1 MDNEVVIS
9 IMLIA
14 IAVFIVIQI
23 IKKLFKLVTL
33 GIMVACLVF
42 GINYATNSLST
53 NYGIV
58 FDSSQNTISMPFTQ
72 EYSSEYR
79 KLVYNVKNSEITLY
93 SGNEP
98 TASFSQKDITD
109 VELSQT
115 DSLQT
120 IQIQYNDQKIDMQ
133 TQNKQAK
140 VLYSVLKTMEV
151 QNDAQFK
158 LAEVSGNIGA

>member
-1 MDNEVVIS
+1 
-9 IMLIA
+9 
-14 IAVFIVIQI
+14 
-23 IKKLFKLVTL
+23 
-33 GIMVACLVF
+33 MVACLVF
-42 GINYATNSLST
+42 GINYATNSLSA

-79 KLVYNVKNSEITLY
+79 RLVYNVKNSEITLY

-98 TASFSQKDITD
+98 AASFSQKDITD
-109 VELSQT
+109 VELSQA

>member
-1 MDNEVVIS
+1 
-9 IMLIA
+9 
-14 IAVFIVIQI
+14 
-23 IKKLFKLVTL
+23 
-33 GIMVACLVF
+33 MVACLVF

-79 KLVYNVKNSEITLY
+79 RLVYNVENSEITLY

-120 IQIQYNDQKIDMQ
+120 IQIQYSDQKIDMQ

>member
-1 MDNEVVIS
+1 
-9 IMLIA
+9 
-14 IAVFIVIQI
+14 
-23 IKKLFKLVTL
+23 
-33 GIMVACLVF
+33 MVACLVF
-42 GINYATNSLST
+42 GINYATNSLSA

-79 KLVYNVKNSEITLY
+79 RLVYNVKNSEITLY

-109 VELSQT
+109 VEVSQD

-158 LAEVSGNIGA
+158 LAEVSGNMRA